1 MAQKEEIEKSITQYL
16 RKQPDILFVYLF
28 GSFIERESYRDID
41 VAVYFQPDIK
51 LLRQGEL
58 IAGLELMTKVDID
71 LIRLNRLYKKRP
83 AFAYEILKKGRVII
97 NKNQEIHHLYKSKT
111 LRYYLDTNYLRK
123 MMDEAF
129 EERMKDNR
137 FGESTL

>member
-1 MAQKEEIEKSITQYL
+1 MSQKEEIEKSITQYL
-16 RKQPDILFVYLF
+16 RKQPDVVFVYLF

-58 IAGLELMTKVDID
+58 IAGLELATKVDID
-71 LIRLNRLYKKRP
+71 LIRLNNLYKKQP
-83 AFAYEILKKGRVII
+83 AFVYEILKKGRVII
-97 NKNQEIHHLYKSKT
+97 NKNQEIHHHYKSKT

-129 EERMKDNR
+129 EKRMKDNQ